1 MFSPVSL
8 YLRNPSAP
16 YPPGGSMD
24 KVFVR
29 DGKLVDTN
37 CGDMSALCII
47 GGKAYHVRGTV
58 LTE

>member
-1 MFSPVSL
+1 
-8 YLRNPSAP
+8 
-16 YPPGGSMD
+16 MD